1 MNTQAQISFYVDVM
15 LAETLLGDGLS
26 KNAQVGG
33 LVSGLVDKVK
43 HYFSNNVDTDNP
55 THSILNMLAPGAIVS
70 LFSTMGL
77 GWLGWLIGLAVRVFH
92 IDVMAIL
99 GSIWEK
105 LKSVLQNGRKT
116 TSEEVHNI
124 VTSSVQDHVQPATPE
139 EAEQAGQQAD
149 HQSQPADDMKS
160 AAMMLRQAKLIRLA
174 MEDFKQRTIN
184 KQAAPGG
191 WFSAFSGKKAATGN
205 ILGRVLSLF
214 FRVALASAG
223 LMVAGDAINAFI
235 GKPSALNDTIQHGH
249 PVSEPGGGGTTPTP
263 AGSSEPWSVSAT
275 NTPEGISSMLIQFA
289 KDVYPGMIDGQESR
303 VQILPAF
310 QAILENIA
318 WYNHGSAGGP
328 VVFMPKMFTSKK
340 QLVDYFMHDFQKS
353 PGA

>member
-1 MNTQAQISFYVDVM
+1 MNTHAQISFYVDVM

-26 KNAQVGG
+26 KNAQTAG
-33 LVSGLVDKVK
+33 LVSSLVDKVK
-43 HYFSNNVDTDNP
+43 HYFSNNVDPENP
-55 THSILNMLAPGAIVS
+55 THSILNMLAPGAIVTI
-70 LFSTMGL
+70 FGTMGL

-99 GSIWEK
+99 GSIWDK
-105 LKSVLQNGRKT
+105 LKSTLEGGRKT
-116 TSEEVHNI
+116 TSAEVHNI
-124 VTSSVQDHVQPATPE
+124 VTSAMQEHVTPATPE

-174 MEDFKQRTIN
+174 MEDFKRRTLN
-184 KQAAPGG
+184 KQAASGG
-191 WFSAFSGKKAATGN
+191 WFSAFSGKKAATGS

-214 FRVALASAG
+214 FRVAIASAG

-235 GKPSALNDTIQHGH
+235 GKPSALNDTMQHGH
-249 PVSEPGGGGTTPTP
+249 PVSEPGSPSPSGTPPTS
-263 AGSSEPWSVSAT
+263 AEPWSVSAN
-275 NTPEGISSMLIQFA
+275 NTPEGISSMLVQFA

-303 VQILPAF
+303 VQNLPAF
-310 QAILENIA
+310 QAVSDNIA

-328 VVFMPKMFTSKK
+328 VVFMPKMFSSKK